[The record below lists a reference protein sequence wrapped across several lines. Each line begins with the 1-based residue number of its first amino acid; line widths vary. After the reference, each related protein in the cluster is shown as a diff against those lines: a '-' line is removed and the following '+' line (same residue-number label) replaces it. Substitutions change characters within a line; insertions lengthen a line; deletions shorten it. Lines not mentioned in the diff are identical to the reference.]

1 MIDYAKISKMAQY
14 IREKRFWAEWQY
26 IAQGVGSI
34 PGFWKMVGLREGVN
48 FLGRGLRT
56 ICFSHIPL

>member
-26 IAQGVGSI
+26 STRVRNI
-34 PGFWKMVGLREGVN
+34 PGF
-48 FLGRGLRT
+48 
-56 ICFSHIPL
+56 